1 MEEIESIRSW
11 LSQETKTSTK
21 AAAKPRI
28 KQGYRALFNG
38 PATNNKIATAE
49 ILGKEFNKKI
59 YRIDLSQ
66 VVSKYIGET
75 EKNLTAIFKKA
86 ENKSWILFLDEADA
100 LFGKR
105 TTVKD
110 AHDKY
115 ANQEV
120 NYLLQKIEEYP
131 GLSILATNLKGNID
145 PAFLRRFHTVLQFP
159 KAKLV

>member
-21 AAAKPRI
+21 AVAKLRI

-75 EKNLTAIFKKA
+75 EKNLTAIFKKGR
-86 ENKSWILFLDEADA
+86 KQDLDII
-100 LFGKR
+100 F
-105 TTVKD
+105 
-110 AHDKY
+110 
-115 ANQEV
+115 
-120 NYLLQKIEEYP
+120 
-131 GLSILATNLKGNID
+131 
-145 PAFLRRFHTVLQFP
+145 
-159 KAKLV
+159 